1 MSVMLYTQHDSNRTD
16 TGQTR
21 RLTRAES
28 GKTKEAWLLVGL
40 FGLDLVEQSLVY
52 KFALL
57 HRPSHPSSAPSQT
70 QTRSQVIH
78 FHYGQHSCQLPHDE
92 QLPLT

>member
-28 GKTKEAWLLVGL
+28 GKTKEVWSLVGL
-40 FGLDLVEQSLVY
+40 FGLGLVEQSLVY

-57 HRPSHPSSAPSQT
+57 PPLARPVSDSN
-70 QTRSQVIH
+70 
-78 FHYGQHSCQLPHDE
+78 FHYGQHSYQLPHDE
-92 QLPLT
+92 KPPLI